1 MCETC
6 GCSDGAAVKVV
17 NLKTAKPRDP
27 PSEHPLGD
35 THYHAYHIHDA
46 ANSHLYDHGHNHDDD
61 HIHDHHRHS
70 HASTVLIER
79 DVLAKNAS
87 LAARNRAW
95 FTGRE
100 ILVLNLVSGPGAG
113 KTTLLERTVRELRHK
128 QTFFVIEGD
137 QATSNDGL
145 RIKAA
150 GAPVVQIN
158 TGSGCHL
165 DAAMVA
171 RGLAELKPSFGSVL
185 MIENVGNL
193 VCPAL
198 FDLGESAK
206 VAILSVTEGDDKP
219 VKYPHM
225 FQAASLL
232 LINKMDLLPYVE
244 FDLDRCQSYAR
255 QVNPSIDMMTL
266 SATTGEGLET
276 WFDWISAASRRE
288 RGVTFPQPAEAAP

>member
-1 MCETC
+1 MCEIC
-6 GCSDGAAVKVV
+6 GCSVGAEVKVV
-17 NLKTAKPRDP
+17 NLETGETLDP
-27 PSEHPLGD
+27 ATKHRHGD
-35 THYHAYHIHDA
+35 SHHHAH
-46 ANSHLYDHGHNHDDD
+46 S
-61 HIHDHHRHS
+61 HDHDHLHHQQDVHHHRKDH
-70 HASTVLIER
+70 HGREAAVLLER
-79 DVLAKNAS
+79 DVLAKNAA

-95 FTGRE
+95 FSGRE
-100 ILVLNLVSGPGAG
+100 ILALNLVSGPGAG
-113 KTTLLERTVRELRHK
+113 KTTLLERTVRELQPV

-137 QATSNDGL
+137 QATTNDSL

-165 DAAMVA
+165 DADMVA
-171 RGLAELKPSFGSVL
+171 RGVAELKPSFGSIL

-219 VKYPHM
+219 IKYPHM
-225 FQAASLL
+225 FQAASMLI
-232 LINKMDLLPYVE
+232 INKIDLLPYVKFE
-244 FDLDRCQSYAR
+244 LARCQAYAR
-255 QVNPSIDMMTL
+255 QVHPAIEIMTV

-276 WFDWISAASRRE
+276 WFDWVSAASRRE
-288 RGVTFPQPAEAAP
+288 RGGTFPQPLEALP

>member
-1 MCETC
+1 MCEIC
-6 GCSDGAAVKVV
+6 GCSDGAEVKVV
-17 NLKTAKPRDP
+17 NLETGETLDP
-27 PSEHPLGD
+27 ATKHRHGD
-35 THYHAYHIHDA
+35 SHHHAH
-46 ANSHLYDHGHNHDDD
+46 S
-61 HIHDHHRHS
+61 HDHDHLHHQQDVHHHRKDH
-70 HASTVLIER
+70 HGREAAVLLER
-79 DVLAKNAS
+79 DVLAKNAA

-95 FTGRE
+95 FSGRE
-100 ILVLNLVSGPGAG
+100 ILALNIVSGPGAG
-113 KTTLLERTVRELRHK
+113 KTTLLERTVRELQPV

-137 QATSNDGL
+137 QATTNDSL

-165 DAAMVA
+165 DADMVA
-171 RGLAELKPSFGSVL
+171 RGVAELKPSFGSIL

-219 VKYPHM
+219 IKYPHM
-225 FQAASLL
+225 FQAASMLI
-232 LINKMDLLPYVE
+232 INKIDLLPYVKFE
-244 FDLDRCQSYAR
+244 LARCQAYAR
-255 QVNPSIDMMTL
+255 QVHPAIEIMTV

-276 WFDWISAASRRE
+276 WFDWVSAASRRE
-288 RGVTFPQPAEAAP
+288 RGGTFPQPLEALP